1 MPVRAAGW
9 TSQEV
14 PVQTSR
20 EVPAPTSVTAMK
32 QRPSLTRAWTPVMKP
47 RQVLPQ
53 TQQVWEEQPV
63 VPVRNAGWTSE
74 EVPEQ
79 TSREVPAP
87 TAVTAMKQRPSST
100 SAETKVVRK
109 GVRMRMKLLPGR
121 LLA

>member
-1 MPVRAAGW
+1 MPVQTSREVPAPAPVTATKQRPSLTSLTRAWTPVKKPRQALPQTQQAWEEQPVVPVRAAGW

-32 QRPSLTRAWTPVMKP
+32 QRPSLT
-47 RQVLPQ
+47 
-53 TQQVWEEQPV
+53 
-63 VPVRNAGWTSE
+63 
-74 EVPEQ
+74 
-79 TSREVPAP
+79 
-87 TAVTAMKQRPSST
+87 
-100 SAETKVVRK
+100 SAETKVERK